1 MDGTLVEDEADHVV
15 VDCGDVRHW
24 IGHGVTGTRGMALT
38 VAVRP
43 EKIRLARDDAAK
55 TAGEAGKPDFNQACG
70 IVKELA
76 YFGDYTVYHLQL
88 AGRRILKV
96 SQSNVERQPDRP
108 LTWGDAAC
116 ASWSDLSQV
125 VLPR

>member
-1 MDGTLVEDEADHVV
+1 M
-15 VDCGDVRHW
+15 
-24 IGHGVTGTRGMALT
+24 
-38 VAVRP
+38 
-43 EKIRLARDDAAK
+43 
-55 TAGEAGKPDFNQACG
+55 
-70 IVKELA
+70 A

-88 AGRRILKV
+88 AGGRVLKV

-108 LTWGDAAC
+108 LTWGDAAW